1 MTIESLALQVK
12 AQQKIIRSASV
23 LISVLFLLIG
33 FFILTSF
40 GKNSERRIIRAKGV
54 VIVDD
59 KGRDRILIGAPFPS
73 STQRIRTDFE
83 KSKQAWGKRF
93 NGNFDWYKTNQSITN
108 DGAGMLILDENGH
121 DRITLGAP
129 SPSSWIGRIAPLTG
143 ITVNDEEGSE
153 RGGFGLI
160 KGKQFDRMVIGLDH
174 STGYEGATMAV
185 LEDGS
190 TSLSLSEPD
199 HSNRIQLLNDKG
211 IISQREAIP
220 QHMSGLLLRDNQG
233 KIKTILNATPQIPV
247 LVLKDTAEAKPQQ

>member
-1 MTIESLALQVK
+1 MTIESLALQVR
-12 AQQKIIRSASV
+12 AQKKIIRRGSM
-23 LISVLFLLIG
+23 LITALFLLIG

-40 GKNSERRIIRAKGV
+40 EKNNDRGIIRAKGI
-54 VIVDD
+54 VIMDEN
-59 KGRDRILIGAPFPS
+59 GRDRILIGAPFPPS
-73 STQRIRTDFE
+73 AQRIRTDFE

-93 NGNFDWYKTNQSITN
+93 NGDFEWYQTNRSITN
-108 DGAGMLILDENGH
+108 NGAGILIMDENGH
-121 DRITLGAP
+121 DRVTLGAP

-174 STGYEGATMAV
+174 STGNEGATLAV

-211 IISQREAIP
+211 IISEREGIP
-220 QHMSGLLLRDNQG
+220 PHMSGLLLRDAKGNV
-233 KIKTILNATPQIPV
+233 KTLLNAAPQMPV
-247 LVLKDTAEAKPQQ
+247 LLLKDTADVKPRR